1 VRTIAEMAKR
11 NTPAKGGKEFGS
23 LFESC
28 SSNTPKKES
37 ALSTAKVTLTKI
49 SELKRNI
56 KR

>member
-1 VRTIAEMAKR
+1 MRTIAEMAKR

-28 SSNTPKKES
+28 GSNTPKKET